1 MKWSSQW
8 NIIHTALKNV
18 FYSLAGPVRE
28 NIVVP
33 LKIKIPI
40 FAQPGKIL
48 YVLDTEFW
56 RNKASNNYLVVF
68 HWKLFNF
75 ISFNFKLSFRR
86 IIEVNFPLSFTAV
99 RRAVDQAP
107 YINRGGKRLDLALQ
121 AAYDTFYKNEP
132 TYIQRVL
139 VVITGG
145 PPNRRRAYAIKRM
158 ASRFI
163 RKGVQVYAVGVGRA
177 FRGELR
183 SIAYKKKH
191 VYYMKTFGSLL
202 ARANQIAGAICSE
215 QVRLV
220 TSVTWSSFNK
230 CFKTF
235 EQILPVSL
243 ATQASHRTVIKITY
257 KFGGNNNWI

>member
-1 MKWSSQW
+1 M
-8 NIIHTALKNV
+8 
-18 FYSLAGPVRE
+18 
-28 NIVVP
+28 
-33 LKIKIPI
+33 
-40 FAQPGKIL
+40 
-48 YVLDTEFW
+48 
-56 RNKASNNYLVVF
+56 
-68 HWKLFNF
+68 
-75 ISFNFKLSFRR
+75 SFNESCLIFQDEFRR
-86 IIEVNFPLSFTAV
+86 IVEVNFPFFLTAV

-163 RKGVQVYAVGVGRA
+163 RKGVQVYAMGVGRA
-177 FRGELR
+177 FRSELR
-183 SIAYKKKH
+183 SIAYKNKH

-202 ARANQIAGAICSE
+202 ARANQIAGTICSE

-220 TSVTWSSFNK
+220 NSVTRSSFK
-230 CFKTF
+230 RCFKTF
-235 EQILPVSL
+235 EQITSVCL
-243 ATQASHRTVIKITY
+243 TM
-257 KFGGNNNWI
+257 